1 MMPNMPN
8 IKNNMVERPQW
19 YVKRLQNTQ
28 LVAAYQSL
36 GVELQTE
43 TDAPFRM
50 VGVALYL
57 FNEANQPIGAA
68 GNVNAKVRFTRPDGS
83 WIQKHLISGQALNVY
98 DGGAVGGAAGQ
109 RPPFYAYFAPL
120 GTNVLYPAGAS
131 IQIDL
136 QVAAGVVYAQAL
148 VIFIGTKIF
157 PAGVIWAPS
166 YPAKYTARPYFGYN
180 LQILGSALP
189 ALNVPFQVAPDADFA
204 WQHGQ
209 QTDSCPMP

>member
-1 MMPNMPN
+1 MMPN

-57 FNEANQPIGAA
+57 FNEANEPIGAA
-68 GNVNAKVRFTRPDGS
+68 GNVNTKVRFTRPDGS

-98 DGGAVGGAAGQ
+98 DAGAVGGAGGQ

-120 GTNVLYPAGAS
+120 GTNILYPAGAS

-180 LQILGSALP
+180 IQILGSALP
-189 ALNVPFQVAPDADFA
+189 ALNVPFQAAPDADFA

>member
-1 MMPNMPN
+1 MMPNV
-8 IKNNMVERPQW
+8 KNNMVERPQW
-19 YVKRLQNTQ
+19 YVKRLQNTS

-57 FNEANQPIGAA
+57 FDADNLPIGAK
-68 GNVNAKVRFTRPDGS
+68 GNVKTTIRFTRPDGS
-83 WIQKHLISGQALNVY
+83 WIQKHLISAQALNPY
-98 DGGAVGGAAGQ
+98 DAGAVTGAGGQ
-109 RPPFYAYFAPL
+109 RPPFYAYFSAL
-120 GTNVLYPAGAS
+120 GTNILYPAGAS

-136 QVAAGVVYAQAL
+136 QVAAGVTYAQAL
-148 VIFIGTKIF
+148 VVFVGTKLF
-157 PAGVIWAPS
+157 APGVVWAPS
-166 YPAKYTARPYFGYN
+166 YPPKYAARPFFGYN
-180 LQILGSALP
+180 IQILGADLP
-189 ALNVPFQVAPDADFA
+189 VLNVPFQVAPDADFA